1 MLIQF
6 SVSNYTSFKDEVLLN
21 MIPAKSRNM
30 NDHII
35 IDKKGKSIEVLP
47 LVTIYGANASG
58 KTNLVK
64 AISFM
69 QNIVLSG
76 TRPDMVTGLVPH
88 KLDPQSDQNPG
99 RFEIVFKHDGVLY
112 TYGFVI
118 SAKVVLEEWL
128 FAYYT
133 SQESTL
139 FERVTNNNK
148 IDVYPGKR
156 LIDDVEGADF
166 IKFISKGTRPNQ
178 LFLTEANEK
187 NIEILKPVIHW
198 FRDHL
203 HIVGPDSMYNS
214 LTVRA
219 HTDHSFIDYISKFLN
234 IADTGIK
241 QITCESE
248 EFDAKKHLTD
258 LPEGFRTQ
266 IVNDLNKSEFKNLFI
281 QTPETSMTILKDGLD
296 DSSSLKMLRLKTEH
310 IRTDGVSA
318 LFDTNEES
326 DGTRRLMELAPMLL
340 DIWDR
345 DRVFII
351 DEIDRSLHTHLSR
364 LFIQTCLA
372 GVIEKKARGQFIM
385 TTHDTN
391 LLDRSL
397 LRRDEILFM
406 EKDRAGA
413 SHLTSLAEYK
423 VSEGLNYENGYL
435 NGRFGAIPYV
445 GNINELL
452 K

>member
-6 SVSNYTSFKDEVLLN
+6 SVSNFTSFKDEVLLN
-21 MIPAKSRNM
+21 MIPAKSRTM
-30 NDHII
+30 KDHII
-35 IDKKGKSIEVLP
+35 SDDNGKSIEVLP
-47 LVTIYGANASG
+47 LATIYGANASG

-69 QNIVLSG
+69 KNIVLSG
-76 TRPDMVTGLVPH
+76 TRPDMVTGVISH
-88 KLDPQSDQNPG
+88 KLDPHAEQNPA

-118 SAKVVLEEWL
+118 SSLIVQEEWL

-139 FERVTNNNK
+139 FERLTTVGKT
-148 IDVYPGKR
+148 DVYPGKR
-156 LIDDVEGADF
+156 LIDDVKGSEF

-178 LFLTEANEK
+178 LFLTEAHEK
-187 NIEILKPVIHW
+187 NIEILKPVVHW
-198 FRDHL
+198 FREHL
-203 HIVGPDSMYNS
+203 HIISPNTAYTS

-219 HTDHSFIDYISKFLN
+219 HADNSFIDYISKFLH
-234 IADTGIK
+234 IADTGIN
-241 QITCESE
+241 QIRCESE
-248 EFDAKKHLTD
+248 EFDSNKHLND
-258 LPEGFRTQ
+258 FPEDFREQ
-266 IVNDLNKSEFKNLFI
+266 VINDLNSKDFKNLFI
-281 QTPETSMTILKDGLD
+281 QTPFTSLTILKENLAK
-296 DSSSLKMLRLKTEH
+296 SSSLKLLRLKTEH
-310 IRTDGVSA
+310 IRTDGASA
-318 LFDTNEES
+318 LFDTSDES

-340 DIWDR
+340 DIWER
-345 DRVFII
+345 DRVFVI
-351 DEIDRSLHTHLSR
+351 DELDRSLHTHLSK

-372 GVIEKKARGQFIM
+372 GVIDKKARGQFIM

-397 LRRDEILFM
+397 LRKDEILFM

-445 GNINELL
+445 GNVQELL